1 MWKRHDLPGHEACR
15 VLPID
20 TGWQIADTAT
30 LASDG
35 QACRLDYVIDC
46 DPQWLTRSAAVS
58 GWMDRREVDVK
69 VVRNEYGQWLLNAR
83 ECDQVAG
90 CTDIDL
96 NFSPSTN
103 LLPIRRLNLQVGEAA
118 QVRAA
123 SPLITFLPPTGVY
136 LFSRAIPE
144 IVDCSSFSDISRTYI
159 KSAAA

>member
-1 MWKRHDLPGHEACR
+1 MSCFADRHRLANRGHC
-15 VLPID
+15 D
-20 TGWQIADTAT
+20 T
-30 LASDG
+30 
-35 QACRLDYVIDC
+35 RLRRTGVPAGLCDDC

-58 GWMDRREVDVK
+58 GWMGRREVDVK